1 MTNSPGQP
9 PRERIAPP
17 ESTGRP
23 QRKGYFALAASG
35 LALCTVFA
43 TIAQLSQPDEPTT
56 QRPVAGTNQ
65 PAGGATQL
73 VPGQAVPAEA
83 TVIIDGVAVTGP
95 LPSSS
100 DAPTTIVTTDEHGNP
115 RTSVHSPT
123 HVPSTGGPSSSTDG
137 GGDSSHPAPPSSS
150 TSTPGPNPSNT
161 PPQPPEPP
169 PSTNDPEPPPS
180 TPNPIPATMN
190 PTMNHPPRR
199 VAALHP
205 PACPGFPDQHEP
217 DRFPAHD
224 TDDAVRPHVAGHAD
238 DRVLTLP
245 RLPSPGWRNHSGF
258 SSTH

>member
-65 PAGGATQL
+65 PAGGGHAEL

-83 TVIIDGVAVTGP
+83 TVIIDGVAVTGS

-150 TSTPGPNPSNT
+150 TSNTEPDPGDDEPDD
-161 PPQPPEPP
+161 EPP
-169 PSTNDPEPPPS
+169 SSPGGGAS
-180 TPNPIPATMN
+180 
-190 PTMNHPPRR
+190 PTG
-199 VAALHP
+199 VP
-205 PACPGFPDQHEP
+205 PASPTSTSRIDSPPTTPTTPSDPTSPVTPTIGF
-217 DRFPAHD
+217 
-224 TDDAVRPHVAGHAD
+224 
-238 DRVLTLP
+238 
-245 RLPSPGWRNHSGF
+245 
-258 SSTH
+258 

>member
-43 TIAQLSQPDEPTT
+43 TIAQLSQPDELTT

-65 PAGGATQL
+65 PAGGGHAEL

-83 TVIIDGVAVTGP
+83 TVIIDGVAVTGS

-161 PPQPPEPP
+161 EPDPGDDEPDDEPP
-169 PSTNDPEPPPS
+169 SSTGGGAS
-180 TPNPIPATMN
+180 
-190 PTMNHPPRR
+190 PTG
-199 VAALHP
+199 VP
-205 PACPGFPDQHEP
+205 PASPTSTSRIDSPSVPPTTPTTPSDPTSPVTPTIGF
-217 DRFPAHD
+217 
-224 TDDAVRPHVAGHAD
+224 
-238 DRVLTLP
+238 
-245 RLPSPGWRNHSGF
+245 
-258 SSTH
+258 

>member
-65 PAGGATQL
+65 PAGGGHAEL

-83 TVIIDGVAVTGP
+83 TVIIDGVAVTGS

-169 PSTNDPEPPPS
+169 PSTNDPEPPSNTEPDPGDDEPDDEPPS
-180 TPNPIPATMN
+180 SPGGGAS
-190 PTMNHPPRR
+190 PTG
-199 VAALHP
+199 VP
-205 PACPGFPDQHEP
+205 PASPTSTSRIDSPSVPPTTPTTPSAPTSPVTPTLGF
-217 DRFPAHD
+217 
-224 TDDAVRPHVAGHAD
+224 
-238 DRVLTLP
+238 
-245 RLPSPGWRNHSGF
+245 
-258 SSTH
+258 